1 MKTLKIIS
9 ALIITLGV
17 FLFSYKEIDFIPAV
31 SFLENTPAKKHVEE
45 PIKILFVGDMMFDR
59 GVANHITNFGIESI
73 FEDVQILFQDKDMIV
88 GNLEGTIT
96 DDPSVSIPNNQILK
110 FTFDPQIAQHLKEN
124 NFTHLSLAN
133 NHSADFGPEG
143 FEQTKKYLSQNNLK
157 YFGSAVN
164 TGVLS
169 VKEKIGDKNICLVG
183 YHDLYTKNPESI
195 LNEIKNIRDDCFYL
209 VVFPHWGDEYEVVQ
223 NERQTMLAHQF
234 IDAGADAVIGAHPHV
249 VQQYELYKEK
259 PIFYSL
265 GNFVFDQDFSYNTRR
280 GLALLLE
287 LSEKE
292 QKFTLIPVNIDR
304 AEVSISRVEDKQNT
318 LDLVGQ
324 KEVFVVISN

>member
-9 ALIITLGV
+9 LLIITLGV

-31 SFLENTPAKKHVEE
+31 SFLENTPAKKHIEE

-73 FEDVQILFQDKDMIV
+73 FEDVQVLFQDKDMIV

-96 DDPSVSIPNNQILK
+96 DYPSVSIPNNQILK
-110 FTFDPQIAQHLKEN
+110 FTFDPRIAKLLKEN

-143 FEQTKKYLSQNNLK
+143 FEQTKNYLSQNNLK

-169 VKEKIGDKNICLVG
+169 VKEKM
-183 YHDLYTKNPESI
+183 
-195 LNEIKNIRDDCFYL
+195 F
-209 VVFPHWGDEYEVVQ
+209 
-223 NERQTMLAHQF
+223 
-234 IDAGADAVIGAHPHV
+234 
-249 VQQYELYKEK
+249 
-259 PIFYSL
+259 
-265 GNFVFDQDFSYNTRR
+265 
-280 GLALLLE
+280 
-287 LSEKE
+287 
-292 QKFTLIPVNIDR
+292 
-304 AEVSISRVEDKQNT
+304 
-318 LDLVGQ
+318 
-324 KEVFVVISN
+324 

>member
-1 MKTLKIIS
+1 MKTLKIILFL
-9 ALIITLGV
+9 AIILGA
-17 FLFSYKEIDFIPAV
+17 FLFSYKKIDFIPAV
-31 SFLENTPAKKHVEE
+31 AFLEKTPAKKTVEE

-96 DDPSVSIPNNQILK
+96 NFPSVSIPNNQILK
-110 FTFDPQIAQHLKEN
+110 FTFKPRIAQLLKEN

-133 NHSADFGPEG
+133 NHSLD
-143 FEQTKKYLSQNNLK
+143 FEQEGLLQTKNYLEQNDLK

-164 TGVLS
+164 SSNLS
-169 VKEKIGDKNICLVG
+169 VIEKIDDKSICLIG
-183 YHDLYTKNPESI
+183 YHDLYTKNPEPV
-195 LNEIKNIRDDCFYL
+195 LNEIKNIRENCFYV

-223 NERQTMLAHQF
+223 NDRQALLAHQF

-249 VQQYELYKEK
+249 VQQFENYKNK

-265 GNFVFDQDFSYNTRR
+265 GNFVFDQDFSYDTRR
-280 GLALLLE
+280 GLVLYLE
-287 LSEKE
+287 LTEKE
-292 QKFTLIPVNIDR
+292 QKFTIIPVNIDR
-304 AEVSISRVEDKQNT
+304 AEVSISNGKDKQNT
-318 LDLVGQ
+318 LDLLGL
-324 KEVFVVISN
+324 EEEYLILNI

>member
-9 ALIITLGV
+9 AVIIILGV

-31 SFLENTPAKKHVEE
+31 AFLEKTPAKKHVEE

-73 FEDVQILFQDKDMIV
+73 FEDAQILFQDKDMIV

-96 DDPSVSIPNNQILK
+96 DFPSISIPNNQILK
-110 FTFDPQIAQHLKEN
+110 FTFNPRIAKLLKEN

-133 NHSADFGPEG
+133 NHSLDFEQEG
-143 FEQTKKYLSQNNLK
+143 FLQTKNYLEQNDLK

-169 VKEKIGDKNICLVG
+169 VKEKIGDKNICLIG
-183 YHDLYTKNPESI
+183 YHDLYTKNPESV
-195 LNEIKNIRDDCFYL
+195 LNEIKNIRDNCFYL
-209 VVFPHWGDEYEVVQ
+209 VVFPHWGDEYEIVQ
-223 NERQTMLAHQF
+223 NERQTILAHQF

-249 VQQYELYKEK
+249 VQQFENYKGK

-280 GLALLLE
+280 GLALYLE
-287 LSEKE
+287 LTEKE

-304 AEVSISRVEDKQNT
+304 AEVSISNGEDKQNT
-318 LDLVGQ
+318 LDLVGA
-324 KEVFVVISN
+324 EETFILTIN